1 MGTLNTTNLNV
12 TGNWSSAPAG
22 TIIQVQTAEAGPTRQ
37 AIASLT
43 PIGITDLSINFTPKN
58 STSKIMIQVYLNATH
73 THVASYGIFE
83 DGSKTTNT
91 TSSGQ
96 TNANENGMDFTWY
109 WGTNTNDYLAG
120 TTFHTVLDANSTSTR
135 TYQAYA
141 TSGWAGTTYTIYV
154 NNRYSNDMP
163 TKSRMIIYE
172 IAT

>member
-22 TIIQVQTAEAGPTRQ
+22 TIIQMQSTEAGPARQ

-43 PIGITDLSINFTPKN
+43 PVAITDLSINFTPKN
-58 STSKIMIQVYLNATH
+58 STSKIMIQVYLNANH

-96 TNANENGMDFTWY
+96 TNGNENGMDFTWY
-109 WGTNTNDYLAG
+109 WGSL
-120 TTFHTVLDANSTSTR
+120 L
-135 TYQAYA
+135 
-141 TSGWAGTTYTIYV
+141 
-154 NNRYSNDMP
+154 
-163 TKSRMIIYE
+163 RMII
-172 IAT
+172 

>member
-37 AIASLT
+37 TISSVNPVA
-43 PIGITDLSINFTPKN
+43 ITDLLINFTPKN

-96 TNANENGMDFTWY
+96 SNGNENGMDFTY
-109 WGTNTNDYLAG
+109 YNGSTTNDYFIG
-120 TTFHTVLDANSTSTR
+120 TTFHTVLDASSTTTR
-135 TYQAYA
+135 TYQPYA
-141 TSGWAGTTYTIYV
+141 TSAWSGNTYSIFI

-163 TKSRMIIYE
+163 SKSRMIIYE

>member
-22 TIIQVQTAEAGPTRQ
+22 TIIQMQSTEAGPARQ

-43 PIGITDLSINFTPKN
+43 PVGITDLSINFTPKN
-58 STSKIMIQVYLNATH
+58 STSKIMIQVYLNTTH

-91 TSSGQ
+91 TSSGDS
-96 TNANENGMDFTWY
+96 NSNENGMDFTWY
-109 WGTNTNDYLAG
+109 LGYTATDYMVG
-120 TTFHTVLDANSTSTR
+120 TTFHTVLDASSTSTR

-141 TSGWAGTTYTIYV
+141 TSGWAGTTYTIYI
-154 NNRYSNDMP
+154 NNRASGDMP
-163 TKSRMIIYE
+163 AKSRMIIYE

>member
-37 AIASLT
+37 TISSVNPVA
-43 PIGITDLSINFTPKN
+43 ITDLLINFTPKN

-96 TNANENGMDFTWY
+96 SNGNENGMDFTY
-109 WGTNTNDYLAG
+109 YNGSTTNDYFIG
-120 TTFHTVLDANSTSTR
+120 TTFHTVLDASSTTTR
-135 TYQAYA
+135 TYQVYG
-141 TSGWAGTTYTIYV
+141 TSGWDASYSLYI
-154 NNRYSNDMP
+154 NNRASNDMASV
-163 TKSRMIIYE
+163 SRMIIYE

>member
-37 AIASLT
+37 AITSLT
-43 PIGITDLSINFTPKN
+43 PVAITDLSINFTPKN
-58 STSKIMIQVYLNATH
+58 STSKIMIQVYLNTSH

-96 TNANENGMDFTWY
+96 TNSNENGMDYTWY
-109 WGTNTNDYLAG
+109 LGYTTNDYIIG
-120 TTFHTVLDANSTSTR
+120 STFHTVLDASSTSTR
-135 TYQAYA
+135 TYQPYA
-141 TSGWAGTTYTIYV
+141 TSGWAGTTYTIYI
-154 NNRYSNDMP
+154 NNRGSNDMP
-163 TKSRMIIYE
+163 AKSRMIIYE